1 MSSESSKSSESMQWL
16 YREPNLDRIEDVEKY
31 IIGGYHPVNIGDI
44 LGEKEN
50 QYEVIHK
57 LGSGGC
63 QKSGSPT
70 KQIRS
75 TISPSR
81 SFMPTPRMTWNS
93 TCSSTSKKDSVTHP
107 NILSLHDVFQII
119 GPNGS
124 HPSVRTDSD

>member
-1 MSSESSKSSESMQWL
+1 MQWL

-63 QKSGSPT
+63 QQSGSPT

-75 TISPSR
+75 AISPSR
-81 SFMPTPRMTWNS
+81 SFVPTPRMTWNS
-93 TCSSTSKKDSVTHP
+93 TSSSTSKKDSATHP

-124 HPSVRTDSD
+124 HPP